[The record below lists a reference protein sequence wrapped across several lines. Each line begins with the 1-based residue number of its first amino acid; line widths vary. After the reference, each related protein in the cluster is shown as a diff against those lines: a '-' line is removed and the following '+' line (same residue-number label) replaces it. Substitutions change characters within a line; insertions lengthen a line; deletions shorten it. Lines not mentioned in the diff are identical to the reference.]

1 MNLKAP
7 NGKMIELALWLR
19 TFKSREATR
28 LIGAFYRMDTSIIK
42 ARLHRTYA
50 LTAMRI
56 FHAKT
61 RFRLW
66 RSRHG
71 MKLIAIP
78 VLGGVAVSILVIP
91 FLQSWVGDFFNR
103 AENLGALRSLLGGMG
118 SALIGAAA
126 IAFSII
132 VFAMQTNVE
141 RMPHGLFKQFSSDR
155 RLLCSFVGSF
165 LTAIAI
171 SGTSLIPDASWA
183 IPAMLTAIWGVVM
196 IVLFFLYAYRRAL
209 QLINPREQ
217 LGIMSDTVSRDLRKW
232 SRLADHATILMKKG
246 AVPEANVDG
255 EGFRF
260 NKTKAA
266 FYQANPQWVSVTHQA
281 IHYGIAYAKRFA
293 SQGDYEVTDS
303 AFHHLMLINAAYCA
317 AKNGTFVDG
326 NGFFAVAGES
336 DHTINT
342 ALEQLR
348 QTMQD
353 ALSRGDERLA
363 ESTIRAFGGLYGVYL
378 GIDYSGRER
387 RKHHAL
393 LASTY
398 LASAVESVAA
408 HDLPDLMMQGIRIM
422 GKASVV
428 ALEHMPS
435 SDIGTLVEKIGTF
448 SLVGVVKAS
457 HQPVTLTGVEQLA
470 TITLDL
476 LVKGEREVSA
486 LVGKLRSAVTTVST
500 SYLGTVDAGLASI
513 HSTTLGPYFSG
524 TSVASLRGQLT
535 ALVNEL
541 LAAPQEHDQAARII
555 GNIEAWAHQIFI
567 THKELLLVAVQ
578 RRSQFT
584 FDAIGWAIDI
594 SALLSALSQAPACPE
609 HLRDRLIRH
618 ADWLLATLSWIPD
631 DRDTVTFVENFALT
645 ECLFESAWDSFERGS
660 DELYIQS
667 RKLLLGW
674 GKKGGRHE
682 TGWDILNSGVKGL
695 TALALAE
702 DDEVSLINLKADLRV
717 MLASD
722 GAPSQEIRQR
732 AADRLTERAH
742 NPFGDRGFRSIDRV
756 LGQQAPN
763 RVREA
768 LLEMAQIL
776 VGEPQPGAM

>member
-1 MNLKAP
+1 MSA
-7 NGKMIELALWLR
+7 
-19 TFKSREATR
+19 
-28 LIGAFYRMDTSIIK
+28 IK
-42 ARLHRTYA
+42 ARLHKAYA
-50 LTAMRI
+50 LTVMRI
-56 FHAKT
+56 FQAKT
-61 RFRLW
+61 KFGFW

-91 FLQSWVGDFFNR
+91 FLQSLVGDFFSR
-103 AENLGALRSLLGGMG
+103 PENLGALRSLLGGMG
-118 SALIGAAA
+118 SALVGAAA

-183 IPAMLTAIWGVVM
+183 IPAMLTAIWGIAA

-209 QLINPREQ
+209 QLINPMEQ
-217 LGIMSDTVSRDLRKW
+217 LNIMSNTLSRDLRRW
-232 SRLADHATILMKKG
+232 SRLADNAAILMRKG
-246 AVPEANVDG
+246 AAPEANG
-255 EGFRF
+255 EGERF
-260 NKTKAA
+260 QFNETKAA
-266 FYQANPQWVSVTHQA
+266 FYQANPQWVTAAHQA
-281 IHYGIAYAKRFA
+281 IHYGISYAKRFA
-293 SQGDYEVTDS
+293 GQGDYEVTDS
-303 AFHHLMLINAAYCA
+303 AFHHLVLINAAYCA
-317 AKNGTFVDG
+317 AKNGTFVGG
-326 NGFFAVAGES
+326 NGFFAVPGES

-342 ALEQLR
+342 TLEQLR

-378 GIDYSGRER
+378 GIDYSRRER

-393 LASTY
+393 LAATY

-408 HDLPDLMMQGIRIM
+408 HDMPDLMMQGVRIM
-422 GKASVV
+422 GKASAV
-428 ALEHMPS
+428 ALEHVPS
-435 SDIGTLVEKIGTF
+435 SDIGTLVEKIGIF

-476 LVKGEREVSA
+476 LVKGDRDVSA
-486 LVGKLRSAVTTVST
+486 LVSKLRSAVATVSK
-500 SYLGTVDAGLASI
+500 SYLGTVDGGLASI
-513 HSTTLGPYFSG
+513 HSMTLGPYFSG
-524 TSVASLRGQLT
+524 ASVASFRGQLT

-555 GNIEAWAHQIFI
+555 GNVETWAHQIFI
-567 THKELLLVAVQ
+567 THKELLLAAVQ
-578 RRSQFT
+578 SRSQFT

-594 SALLSALSQAPACPE
+594 SALLSALSEAPACPE
-609 HLRDRLIRH
+609 HLQDELIRH

-631 DRDTVTFVENFALT
+631 DRETVTFVENFALT
-645 ECLFESAWDSFERGS
+645 ECLFESAWNSFRRGG
-660 DELYIQS
+660 DELYTQS
-667 RKLLLGW
+667 RKLLMGW

-682 TGWDILNSGVKGL
+682 TGWDILNSAVKGL

-702 DDEVSLINLKADLRV
+702 GGEDSLTNLQVELRA

-742 NPFGDRGFRSIDRV
+742 NPFGDRAFRSIDRI
-756 LGQQAPN
+756 LGQQTPN
-763 RVREA
+763 RVRDA

-776 VGEPQPGAM
+776 ADEPQPRAM